1 MTADCTTTSVP
12 RLSVIRRSAALAV
25 AATSSQTGSSRTRA
39 ALRRTIAD
47 PSRITPVTDT
57 PRLKNPQIIRLNRR
71 VTLGNDFSS
80 PMDPVALLVF
90 LMCTLSALAGVRQG
104 IQAPPV
110 FAGHWVL
117 TSITPQRPGYE
128 QFWFGTEARVTQT
141 ETTLVITR
149 VSPPQREARFTFNAE
164 SHNEYGVDGQKI
176 VRESR
181 AT

>member
-1 MTADCTTTSVP
+1 
-12 RLSVIRRSAALAV
+12 
-25 AATSSQTGSSRTRA
+25 
-39 ALRRTIAD
+39 
-47 PSRITPVTDT
+47 
-57 PRLKNPQIIRLNRR
+57 
-71 VTLGNDFSS
+71 
-80 PMDPVALLVF
+80 MDPVALLVF

-164 SHNEYGVDGQKI
+164 SRNEYGVDGQKI

-181 AT
+181 ATLSRGTLLISTDTVPPDGQRWLSNILRWSLDADGTLVVGDTEICGKGECPSVVTTLRFRRQE